1 MLDESLAIETTNRDS
16 VLGRWASSRWAPATD
31 LALFGLVE
39 RIWDFEGA
47 LCYGASESFRTAH
60 WN

>member
-1 MLDESLAIETTNRDS
+1 